1 MADDDIEILRK
12 VRAKL
17 VEQRRARMR
26 RDASKPPAEISADNL
41 IALQA
46 AIEAVDRA
54 IIDEEKILGRAP
66 ALVP

>member
-1 MADDDIEILRK
+1 

-26 RDASKPPAEISADNL
+26 RDASKPPAEISMDNL
-41 IALQA
+41 IALQT

-54 IIDEEKILGRAP
+54 IVEEEEFLRRAP
-66 ALVP
+66 TPSP